1 MGSMNLAF
9 DTSSTLGQ
17 NVYAGRELES
27 ASICVAVAR
36 SSVAVNALERHQSA
50 AGGNLGRCLVG
61 GCPAAPAPSRDRGN
75 STRHERGYLRA
86 RLIRFECLGRAQET
100 FGEA

>member
-17 NVYAGRELES
+17 NVYAGKELES

-36 SSVAVNALERHQSA
+36 SSAAVNALERHQSA
-50 AGGNLGRCLVG
+50 AEGILGRCLVG
-61 GCPAAPAPSRDRGN
+61 GCPTAPAPSRDRGN
-75 STRHERGYLRA
+75 STRHEMD
-86 RLIRFECLGRAQET
+86 I
-100 FGEA
+100 

>member
-36 SSVAVNALERHQSA
+36 SSAAVNALERHQSV
-50 AGGNLGRCLVG
+50 AGRHPGPLFG
-61 GCPAAPAPSRDRGN
+61 GWLPGGSSAVTRSRKQHPPRK
-75 STRHERGYLRA
+75 R
-86 RLIRFECLGRAQET
+86 IFESSAYSI
-100 FGEA
+100 